1 MKISI
6 GILAYNEENVI
17 GKMLNSL
24 FRQSVLLPGPKVEG
38 GDEWEIVVVP
48 NGCTDQTAAVA
59 KKELE
64 IFSKQSKNCC
74 YKVEQV
80 ERPGKSNAWNL
91 YVHEFS
97 DKNAEILI
105 LMDAD
110 IEFDNK
116 DTLQNCLQALKEDL
130 HASVVVDLP
139 RKHFEVS
146 EKKGFREKIS
156 LRASSVTLESNPA
169 ISGQFYCG
177 RTLDLRQIWM
187 PLGLSVEDGFL
198 YSMIV
203 TNGFRQEPD
212 VSKVVRAK
220 EASHFFEGLFRIS
233 DLYRHEL
240 RLVIGT
246 VLNCYFTWDFL
257 RFATD
262 PNGPGAGEL
271 IRSQLVKN
279 PKWYESV
286 LNNQIAIRGWWVLPR
301 GMLFRRFNALRG
313 KSLGNTIKGLPIVL
327 IGFCLDIPICVQ
339 ANRKIKKRQ
348 AIGFW

>member
-6 GILAYNEENVI
+6 GILAYNEEKVI
-17 GKMLNSL
+17 GDMLDSL
-24 FRQSVLLPGPKVEG
+24 FRQSVFLPDFKAG
-38 GDEWEIVVVP
+38 GGEEWEIIVVP
-48 NGCTDQTAAVA
+48 NGCSDQTAVVA
-59 KKELE
+59 EKKLE
-64 IFSKQSKNCC
+64 IFSKQTTNCS

-91 YVHEFS
+91 FVHEFS

-110 IEFDNK
+110 IEFDDKN
-116 DTLQNCLQALKEDL
+116 TLQSCLQVLKENS
-130 HASVVVDLP
+130 HASIVVDLP

-146 EKKGFREKIS
+146 EKKGFREKMS
-156 LRASSVTLESNPA
+156 LRASRVTLESNPA

-177 RTLDLRQIWM
+177 RTLELRQIWM
-187 PLGLSVEDGFL
+187 PLGLPVEDGFL

-212 VSKVVRAK
+212 MSKVVRAK
-220 EASHFFEGLFRIS
+220 GASHFFEGLYRIS

-240 RLVIGT
+240 RITIGT
-246 VLNCYFTWDFL
+246 ALNCYFTWDFL

-262 PNGPGAGEL
+262 ANGPGAGEF

-286 LNNQIAIRGWWVLPR
+286 LNNQIANRGWWVLPR
-301 GMLFRRFNALRG
+301 GMLFRRFDALNG
-313 KSLGNTIKGLPIVL
+313 KPLVRKISRLPITL
-327 IGFCLDIPICVQ
+327 IAFCLDIPVFIA
-339 ANRKIKKRQ
+339 ANRTIKKRQ